1 MPQFLA
7 LMAAKFGLYWNHL
20 KRFVSLALRLADK
33 VVPIASAISTDR
45 ISTLI
50 IFRYLS
56 RDLLVTALAVSAIL
70 LTIFLSGKFG
80 DYLDDAAEG
89 KLAVDVL
96 FTIIAYRMPN
106 LLELILPLGFY
117 LAVLLAYGRM
127 YIESEMVVL
136 SATGMSQWQLVR
148 MTMVPA
154 ILVAGIVALFSF
166 WLSPLGAQLTQ
177 QVLAEQRN
185 RSEFESLQER
195 RFQAI
200 GQGRIMT
207 YVQEVSDDNKRLENV
222 FVAQQDGQLTSTIVV
237 AQTGAQTYNTDYGQ
251 RYLVLNN
258 GYRYEGQPGSNEF
271 TITSFNEWGRYLPPT
286 TSAAEIESE
295 ADAKTTEQL
304 MAAED
309 LESKATLQ
317 WRLSMP
323 LMVLIAT
330 LFAVPLSKT
339 NPRQGRYLK
348 MLPAILIYIFYL
360 AFLINARSAVT
371 EGDLPDTLG
380 LWVVHIPFLLLG
392 VVMLNW
398 QSLAL
403 SRTKTVGGAHA

>member
-1 MPQFLA
+1 M
-7 LMAAKFGLYWNHL
+7 
-20 KRFVSLALRLADK
+20 
-33 VVPIASAISTDR
+33 
-45 ISTLI
+45 I

-295 ADAKTTEQL
+295 ADAKTTAQL
-304 MAAED
+304 IAAED

-398 QSLAL
+398 QSLVL

>member
-1 MPQFLA
+1 ML
-7 LMAAKFGLYWNHL
+7 
-20 KRFVSLALRLADK
+20 
-33 VVPIASAISTDR
+33 TDR
-45 ISTLI
+45 INTLI

-56 RDLLVTALAVSAIL
+56 RDLLVTAVAVSAIL
-70 LTIFLSGKFG
+70 LTIFLSGKFS
-80 DYLDDAAEG
+80 DYLDDAAQG

-154 ILVAGIVALFSF
+154 VLVAGIVALFSF

-185 RSEFESLQER
+185 RSEFESLQEG

-207 YVQEVSDDNKRLENV
+207 YVQQVSNDNKQLEKV

-251 RYLVLNN
+251 RYLILNN
-258 GYRYEGQPGSNEF
+258 GYRYQGQPGSNEF

-295 ADAKTTEQL
+295 ADAKTTAQL

-371 EGDLPDTLG
+371 EGDLPDALG

-398 QSLAL
+398 QSLTQ
-403 SRTKTVGGAHA
+403 SRSKTVGGAHA

>member
-1 MPQFLA
+1 ML
-7 LMAAKFGLYWNHL
+7 
-20 KRFVSLALRLADK
+20 
-33 VVPIASAISTDR
+33 TDR
-45 ISTLI
+45 INTLI

-70 LTIFLSGKFG
+70 LTIFLSGKFS
-80 DYLDDAAEG
+80 DYLDDAAQG

-154 ILVAGIVALFSF
+154 VLVAGIVALFSF

-185 RSEFESLQER
+185 RSEFESLQEG

-207 YVQEVSDDNKRLENV
+207 YVQQVSNDNKQLEKV

-251 RYLVLNN
+251 RYLILNN
-258 GYRYEGQPGSNEF
+258 GYRYQGQPGSNEF

-295 ADAKTTEQL
+295 ADAKTTAQL

-339 NPRQGRYLK
+339 NSRQGRYLK

-371 EGDLPDTLG
+371 EGDLPDALG

-398 QSLAL
+398 QSLTQ
-403 SRTKTVGGAHA
+403 SRSKTVGGAHA

>member
-1 MPQFLA
+1 ML
-7 LMAAKFGLYWNHL
+7 
-20 KRFVSLALRLADK
+20 
-33 VVPIASAISTDR
+33 TDR
-45 ISTLI
+45 INTLI

-70 LTIFLSGKFG
+70 LTIFLSGKFS
-80 DYLDDAAEG
+80 DYLDDAAQG

-154 ILVAGIVALFSF
+154 VLVAGIVALFSF

-185 RSEFESLQER
+185 RSEFESLQEG

-207 YVQEVSDDNKRLENV
+207 YVQQVSNDNKQLEKV

-251 RYLVLNN
+251 RYLILNN
-258 GYRYEGQPGSNEF
+258 GYRYQGQPGSNEF

-295 ADAKTTEQL
+295 ADAKTTAQL

-371 EGDLPDTLG
+371 EGDLPDALG
-380 LWVVHIPFLLLG
+380 LWVVHIPFLLIG

-398 QSLAL
+398 RSLTQSR
-403 SRTKTVGGAHA
+403 SKTVGGAHA

>member
-1 MPQFLA
+1 ML
-7 LMAAKFGLYWNHL
+7 
-20 KRFVSLALRLADK
+20 
-33 VVPIASAISTDR
+33 TDR
-45 ISTLI
+45 ISPLI

-56 RDLLVTALAVSAIL
+56 RDLLVTALAVSAVL
-70 LTIFLSGKFG
+70 LTIFLSGKFS

-96 FTIIAYRMPN
+96 FTIITYRMPN

-154 ILVAGIVALFSF
+154 IIVAAIVALFSF

-177 QVLAEQRN
+177 QVLTEQRN
-185 RSEFESLQER
+185 RSEFESLQQG

-207 YVQEVSDDNKRLENV
+207 YVQQVSEDNKRLENV
-222 FVAQQDGQLTSTIVV
+222 FVAQRDSQYGSTIVV
-237 AQTGAQTYNTDYGQ
+237 AQTGTQAYNPEYGQ

-258 GYRYEGQPGSNEF
+258 GYRYEGLPGTNEF
-271 TITSFNEWGRYLPPT
+271 TITGFNEWGRYLPPT
-286 TSAAEIESE
+286 TSAAEIESKS
-295 ADAKTTEQL
+295 DAKTTAEL
-304 MAAED
+304 FAADD

-323 LMVLIAT
+323 LMVIIAT
-330 LFAVPLSKT
+330 LLAVPLSKT

-360 AFLINARSAVT
+360 AFLINARSAVS
-371 EGDLPDTLG
+371 EGDLNYAVG
-380 LWVVHIPFLLLG
+380 LWVVHIPFLILG
-392 VVMLNW
+392 VLMLNW
-398 QSLAL
+398 QAL
-403 SRTKTVGGAHA
+403 SLSRAKAAGGAHV

>member
-1 MPQFLA
+1 ML
-7 LMAAKFGLYWNHL
+7 
-20 KRFVSLALRLADK
+20 
-33 VVPIASAISTDR
+33 TDR
-45 ISTLI
+45 INTLI

-70 LTIFLSGKFG
+70 LTIFLSGKFS
-80 DYLDDAAEG
+80 DYLDDAAQG

-154 ILVAGIVALFSF
+154 VLVAGIVALFSF

-185 RSEFESLQER
+185 RSEFESLQEG

-207 YVQEVSDDNKRLENV
+207 YVQQVSNDNKQLEKV

-251 RYLVLNN
+251 RYLILNN
-258 GYRYEGQPGSNEF
+258 GYRYQGQPGSNEF

-295 ADAKTTEQL
+295 ADAKTTAQL

-371 EGDLPDTLG
+371 EGDLPDALG

-398 QSLAL
+398 QSLTQ
-403 SRTKTVGGAHA
+403 SRSKTVGGAHA